1 MWGYCGAGI
10 DKKNKGFTIVS
21 VNPDFTGA
29 EGQNRTADT
38 GIFSSQTYENQVT
51 KSNPQ

>member
-1 MWGYCGAGI
+1 MSGQ
-10 DKKNKGFTIVS
+10 TIKTKRGRELLA
-21 VNPDFTGA
+21 PQPLELIGA

-38 GIFSSQTYENQVT
+38 GIFSSQTYDNQVT